1 MIDRE
6 EQKIFNNISE
16 EYLTEM
22 KSVFE
27 AYMIT
32 IVNLHSKIS
41 SLERRFRVLKLGL
54 TYTII
59 ILLVFLI
66 KILFNIFSKR

>member
-6 EQKIFNNISE
+6 EQKIFNNINE

-27 AYMIT
+27 VYMIT

-66 KILFNIFSKR
+66 KMLFNIFSKR

>member
-1 MIDRE
+1 MIDKE

-27 AYMIT
+27 VYMIT

>member
-27 AYMIT
+27 LYMIT
-32 IVNLHSKIS
+32 IANLHSKIS

-59 ILLVFLI
+59 LLLVFLI

>member
-6 EQKIFNNISE
+6 EQKIFNNINE

-27 AYMIT
+27 VYMIT

>member
-27 AYMIT
+27 VYMIT